1 MASPII
7 LGAKLQLK
15 RSELMDVDN
24 KLKDLLAKRDELAA
38 SVEGIESEGDL
49 QAVEAQADEIEKD
62 IEETEEKKKKLIEVV
77 EEIEKE
83 IDEGSNKKPQG
94 GERGMQNNIEVRDA
108 INAYVRSKG
117 QTREGFTSVEGG
129 ALIPVELLAPQKVP
143 TDVVNLQALINTK
156 SVNSSSGKY
165 PVIAKSGSK
174 MTAVAELVKNPAL
187 ANPTFTEVNYD
198 IETYRG
204 YIPVSQEIID
214 DANYD
219 ITGLIAE
226 EIKDQGLNTKNAAI
240 AEVLKSATAK
250 TVTGLDGIKE
260 LINKGIKKVYNVK
273 IIASASLYNE
283 LDKMKDNDG
292 RYLLQR
298 DITLDSGYRL
308 FGKELVVV
316 DDTMIGSAE
325 GDLKAF
331 IGDAKAFATFFNR
344 NATSVKWIDSN
355 IYGQLL
361 ASFIRF
367 DVVKTDANAGFYVT
381 YTPAVPG
388 A

>member
-83 IDEGSNKKPQG
+83 IDEVSNKKPQG

-156 SVNSSSGKY
+156 SVNSSSGK
-165 PVIAKSGSK
+165 
-174 MTAVAELVKNPAL
+174 
-187 ANPTFTEVNYD
+187 
-198 IETYRG
+198 
-204 YIPVSQEIID
+204 
-214 DANYD
+214 
-219 ITGLIAE
+219 
-226 EIKDQGLNTKNAAI
+226 
-240 AEVLKSATAK
+240 
-250 TVTGLDGIKE
+250 
-260 LINKGIKKVYNVK
+260 
-273 IIASASLYNE
+273 
-283 LDKMKDNDG
+283 
-292 RYLLQR
+292 
-298 DITLDSGYRL
+298 
-308 FGKELVVV
+308 
-316 DDTMIGSAE
+316 
-325 GDLKAF
+325 
-331 IGDAKAFATFFNR
+331 
-344 NATSVKWIDSN
+344 
-355 IYGQLL
+355 
-361 ASFIRF
+361 
-367 DVVKTDANAGFYVT
+367 
-381 YTPAVPG
+381 
-388 A
+388 